1 MGEGIKNRYDFVFLF
16 DVKDGNPNGDP
27 DQVNL
32 PRADAEDQHGLVTD
46 VCIKRKVRNFVALKK
61 VIDKDGKIIPENRYD
76 IFIRQRDINSDDSY
90 LNAIIGKASG
100 NTTSEKRNNLCDDYW
115 DIRTF
120 GAVLSTGEK
129 EGGEA
134 EEKEGEEAAK
144 GKKPKKEKIRGAG
157 TVRGPVQFTFA
168 RSEDRIYQAE
178 HSITRCCVT
187 TEKEKND
194 QLKKDREFATTFG
207 RKATVPYALYRMHG
221 FISAV
226 DARKTGFSEDD
237 LKLLWESLI
246 NAFENDRAA
255 ARGEMNPRKLVI
267 FKHSSHLG
275 NELSGRLF
283 DRVKITK
290 NAVLPRGK
298 EDYTISVNKEKL
310 PVDDKNKPLIVIQE
324 WPEETIY

>member
-1 MGEGIKNRYDFVFLF
+1 MSEIVKSRYDFVFFF

-32 PRADAEDQHGLVTD
+32 PRSDAEDQRGLVTD
-46 VCIKRKVRNFVALKK
+46 VCIKRKVRNYVQLKHDLK
-61 VIDKDGKIIPENRYD
+61 SPYD
-76 IFIRQRDINSDDSY
+76 IFIRQRDINSEDSY
-90 LNAIIGKASG
+90 LNKIIGKTPGDTA
-100 NTTSEKRNNLCDDYW
+100 SEKRKKLCDDYY

-129 EGGEA
+129 ESGGESA
-134 EEKEGEEAAK
+134 EEDGGEGAK
-144 GKKPKKEKIRGAG
+144 AKKQKKEKVRGAG

-187 TEKEKND
+187 TENERNE
-194 QLKKDREFATTFG
+194 QAKKDREFATTFG

-221 FISAV
+221 FVSAV
-226 DARKTGFSEDD
+226 DAENTKFKEDD

-267 FKHSSHLG
+267 FKHDHHLG
-275 NELSGRLF
+275 KELSGRLF
-283 DRVKITK
+283 ERVTVTK
-290 NAVLPRGK
+290 NIELPRGK
-298 EDYTISVNKEKL
+298 EDYTIAVDKANL
-310 PVDDKNKPLIVIQE
+310 PSGIEVKE
-324 WPEETIY
+324 WPEEKIF

>member
-1 MGEGIKNRYDFVFLF
+1 MDEPIKNRYDFVFLF

-46 VCIKRKVRNFVALKK
+46 VCIKRKVRNYVQLKHDLK
-61 VIDKDGKIIPENRYD
+61 TPYD
-76 IFIRQRDINSDDSY
+76 IFIRQRDINSEESY
-90 LNAIIGKASG
+90 LNAIIGKTPG
-100 NTTSEKRNNLCDDYW
+100 NTTSEKRKNLCNDYW

-120 GAVLSTGEK
+120 GAVLSTGDK
-129 EGGEA
+129 EGREAA
-134 EEKEGEEAAK
+134 EEQGVEGAIS
-144 GKKPKKEKIRGAG
+144 KKQRKEKIRGAG

-187 TEKEKND
+187 TEKEKD
-194 QLKKDREFATTFG
+194 EQARKDREFATTFG
-207 RKATVPYALYRMHG
+207 RKATIPYALYRMHG
-221 FISAV
+221 FVSGV
-226 DARKTGFSEDD
+226 DAGKTGFSEED
-237 LKLLWESLI
+237 LKLLWESLV

-267 FKHSSHLG
+267 FKHNSHLG

-283 DRVKITK
+283 DRVRITK
-290 NAVLPRGK
+290 NTDLPRRI
-298 EDYTISVNKEKL
+298 EDYTVV
-310 PVDDKNKPLIVIQE
+310 VDRNELSSRIEVKE
-324 WPEETIY
+324 WPEDNVF